1 LEQPRFGSEV
11 ARNTLWNL
19 AGQVGPLVVGL
30 AAIPLL
36 IRQLGTDRFGVLTLV
51 WVAIGYL
58 SLFDLGIGR
67 ALTHVVAARRGR
79 GTAAEAVP
87 LVWTG
92 LGFMVL
98 VGLAGS
104 AVLVVGG
111 RWLVE
116 VALNVPRALV
126 RESLLACYLVA
137 LVLPA
142 VIASAGLRAVLEGWE
157 RFGLANGVR
166 FFVSSLTYL
175 APVAV
180 SFWRPDLVAVVASL
194 AAVRLAGALAYLI
207 LCLHVVPH
215 FRGIPRPDFS
225 KARELLKVGGW
236 MAVSNVVSPILVN
249 LDRFI
254 IGSMLTM
261 SAVAYYATPYEV
273 VTKLLVPPAA
283 ISAVLF
289 PAFSRTYAGQRGSV
303 VRLFASAIEGSFFL
317 LFPLVLGV
325 ILLAPELLRIWVGPE
340 FAKNSSAVTRV
351 LAVGVLINGVAH
363 IPFVLVQGAG
373 RPDLTGKLHLV
384 ELPLYVGLLWWLTA
398 AYGLLGAAMAWTG
411 RVTVDAVVLFAAALR
426 LLGSTRDL
434 LGQIGKLAVIS
445 VGFGAAALLVS
456 GWFAKS
462 AYLVFAVLGFLA
474 VFWRYVLEDEA
485 RLVLRTLWARRCGR
499 A

>member
-1 LEQPRFGSEV
+1 
-11 ARNTLWNL
+11 
-19 AGQVGPLVVGL
+19 
-30 AAIPLL
+30 
-36 IRQLGTDRFGVLTLV
+36 
-51 WVAIGYL
+51 
-58 SLFDLGIGR
+58 
-67 ALTHVVAARRGR
+67 
-79 GTAAEAVP
+79 
-87 LVWTG
+87 
-92 LGFMVL
+92 
-98 VGLAGS
+98 
-104 AVLVVGG
+104 
-111 RWLVE
+111 
-116 VALNVPRALV
+116 
-126 RESLLACYLVA
+126 
-137 LVLPA
+137 
-142 VIASAGLRAVLEGWE
+142 
-157 RFGLANGVR
+157 
-166 FFVSSLTYL
+166 
-175 APVAV
+175 
-180 SFWRPDLVAVVASL
+180 
-194 AAVRLAGALAYLI
+194 
-207 LCLHVVPH
+207 
-215 FRGIPRPDFS
+215 
-225 KARELLKVGGW
+225 
-236 MAVSNVVSPILVN
+236 
-249 LDRFI
+249 
-254 IGSMLTM
+254 
-261 SAVAYYATPYEV
+261 
-273 VTKLLVPPAA
+273 
-283 ISAVLF
+283 
-289 PAFSRTYAGQRGSV
+289 